1 MTNQYSM
8 RFGNLSAASSIAPP
22 RSYLGTNVSRK
33 DKFAARSARRWGD
46 WGILEV
52 PTAMLW
58 AEEACVLAAEE
69 DDPACAEPGITGLWP

>member
-1 MTNQYSM
+1 MTNDYSI
-8 RFGNLSAASSIAPP
+8 RPRDLSRASSVAPP

-58 AEEACVLAAEE
+58 AEEACMLTAEE
-69 DDPACAEPGITGLWP
+69 DDLACPEPGVMGLWP

>member
-1 MTNQYSM
+1 MTNEYPM
-8 RFGNLSAASSIAPP
+8 RFGNLSSASSVAPP
-22 RSYLGTNVSRK
+22 RSYLGTNVSRR

-58 AEEACVLAAEE
+58 AEEACMLTAEE
-69 DDPACAEPGITGLWP
+69 DDLACPEPGMGLWP